1 MEEDEEKYTLEKF
14 IKELTHVV
22 KVDSDISL
30 LLYDVD
36 DLQDYYFRFAEE
48 RLGDG
53 CTKVIDFSCEDDN
66 SVKNYVA
73 TVGGRYDFKTIDI
86 NNRHSWESYKDLE
99 VIPNLELTHFKTCHT
114 EIFETGLKELKFES
128 RGEEYADAAICV
140 LVKGLRDIVNYIE
153 IPVGFGKS
161 KTTLKTPPVLGA

>member
-1 MEEDEEKYTLEKF
+1 MEEDEKEYTLEKF

-30 LLYDVD
+30 LLYDVG

-73 TVGGRYDFKTIDI
+73 TAGGR
-86 NNRHSWESYKDLE
+86 
-99 VIPNLELTHFKTCHT
+99 
-114 EIFETGLKELKFES
+114 
-128 RGEEYADAAICV
+128 
-140 LVKGLRDIVNYIE
+140 
-153 IPVGFGKS
+153 
-161 KTTLKTPPVLGA
+161 